1 VVCTVENGVNKIG
14 KKNVYYICIISSDF
28 YMSEESDMD
37 KTVEDEFEEDLDD
50 NLSDETDEE

>member
-1 VVCTVENGVNKIG
+1 
-14 KKNVYYICIISSDF
+14 
-28 YMSEESDMD
+28 MSEESDMD